1 MMNTFLAMEKN
12 KSFDMNISDLHEN
25 IEDDYYISSF
35 FPVEVQY
42 HLQPLIEHRIK
53 LVLKQTVIFH
63 SGESQ
68 NVETSCILDNRK
80 TKNRKTK
87 FSLTLKQYEH
97 LPVTFESGGSISSR
111 FKGRIKVK
119 LTNYSCQ
126 TMKMFAGST
135 VGYIVVQ
142 PFSLK

>member
-1 MMNTFLAMEKN
+1 MMNTFLAMGTN
-12 KSFDMNISDLHEN
+12 KSNDMNISDLHEN
-25 IEDDYYISSF
+25 IEEDYCISSF
-35 FPVEVQY
+35 FPVELQS
-42 HLQPLIEHRIK
+42 HLQPLIDHRIK
-53 LVLKQTVIFH
+53 LVLKQTVLFH

-87 FSLTLKQYEH
+87 LSLTLKQYEH
-97 LPVTFESGGSISSR
+97 LPITFESEGTINSK

-135 VGYIVVQ
+135 VEYIVLQ

>member
-1 MMNTFLAMEKN
+1 MTANMFNDIGNLR
-12 KSFDMNISDLHEN
+12 EN
-25 IEDDYYISSF
+25 IEEDYYISSF
-35 FPVEVQY
+35 FSVEVQH
-42 HLQPLIEHRIK
+42 HLQHLVEHRIK
-53 LVLKQTVIFH
+53 LILKQTVIFH
-63 SGESQ
+63 AGESQ
-68 NVETSCILDNRK
+68 NVETSCILD
-80 TKNRKTK
+80 NRKTK

-135 VGYIVVQ
+135 VGYIVLQ

>member
-1 MMNTFLAMEKN
+1 
-12 KSFDMNISDLHEN
+12 
-25 IEDDYYISSF
+25 
-35 FPVEVQY
+35 
-42 HLQPLIEHRIK
+42 
-53 LVLKQTVIFH
+53 VLKQTVIFH

-80 TKNRKTK
+80 TKL
-87 FSLTLKQYEH
+87 SLTLKQYEH
-97 LPVTFESGGSISSR
+97 LPITFESEGIINSK

-135 VGYIVVQ
+135 VGYIVLH

>member
-68 NVETSCILDNRK
+68 NVETSCILDS
-80 TKNRKTK
+80 RKTK

-97 LPVTFESGGSISSR
+97 LPVTFESVGTISSK

-135 VGYIVVQ
+135 VGYIVLQ

>member
-1 MMNTFLAMEKN
+1 MNTFLAMEKN

-25 IEDDYYISSF
+25 IEEDYYISSF

-68 NVETSCILDNRK
+68 NVETSCILDS
-80 TKNRKTK
+80 RKTK

-97 LPVTFESGGSISSR
+97 LPVTFESVGTISSK

-135 VGYIVVQ
+135 VGYIVLQ

>member
-1 MMNTFLAMEKN
+1 MTANMLNDIRNLR
-12 KSFDMNISDLHEN
+12 EN
-25 IEDDYYISSF
+25 IEEDYYISSF
-35 FPVEVQY
+35 FSVEVQH
-42 HLQPLIEHRIK
+42 HLQHLVEHRIK
-53 LVLKQTVIFH
+53 LILKQTVIFH
-63 SGESQ
+63 AGESQ

-80 TKNRKTK
+80 TRL
-87 FSLTLKQYEH
+87 SLTLKQYEH

-135 VGYIVVQ
+135 VGYIVLQ

>member
-1 MMNTFLAMEKN
+1 M
-12 KSFDMNISDLHEN
+12 DISDLQEN

-53 LVLKQTVIFH
+53 LVLKHTVISH

-68 NVETSCILDNRK
+68 NVETSCIIDSK
-80 TKNRKTK
+80 QTKL
-87 FSLTLKQYEH
+87 SLTLKSYEQ
-97 LPVTFESGGSISSR
+97 LPVTFESEGSISAM
-111 FKGRIKVK
+111 FKGRIKVI

-126 TMKMFAGST
+126 TMKMVAGST
-135 VGYIVVQ
+135 LGYIVLQ
-142 PFSLK
+142 PFKLK

>member
-1 MMNTFLAMEKN
+1 M
-12 KSFDMNISDLHEN
+12 DISDLHEN
-25 IEDDYYISSF
+25 IEEDYCISSF
-35 FPVEVQY
+35 FPVELQY
-42 HLQPLIEHRIK
+42 NLQPLIEHRIK

-80 TKNRKTK
+80 TRL
-87 FSLTLKQYEH
+87 SLTLKQYEH

-111 FKGRIKVK
+111 FKGRIRVK

>member
-1 MMNTFLAMEKN
+1 MNTFLAMEKN

-68 NVETSCILDNRK
+68 NVETSCILDS
-80 TKNRKTK
+80 RKTK

-97 LPVTFESGGSISSR
+97 LPVTFESVGTISSK

-135 VGYIVVQ
+135 VGYIVLQ